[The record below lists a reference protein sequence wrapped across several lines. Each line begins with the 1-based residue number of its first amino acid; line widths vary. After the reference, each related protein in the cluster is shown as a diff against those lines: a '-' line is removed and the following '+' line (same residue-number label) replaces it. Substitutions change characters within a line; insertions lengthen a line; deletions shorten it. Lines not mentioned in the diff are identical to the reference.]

1 MRLKVLRVLLPIL
14 VVPWL
19 SACASAAAERA
30 ALAQQALVGMPR
42 SQLLSCAGVSE
53 RSREHTEG
61 EYFTYENQRIFS
73 TPTASVG
80 VFGGGGG
87 FGYGFRAPLATQVE
101 SSRCEA
107 TFTLIDG
114 RVTQLVYTSVAG
126 GGRSRFAECAA
137 IVDACLTAIAP
148 SQP

>member
-1 MRLKVLRVLLPIL
+1 MQLKVLRVLLPIL

-42 SQLLSCAGVSE
+42 SQLLSCAGVPE
-53 RSREHTEG
+53 RSREDPEG
-61 EYFTYENQRIFS
+61 EYFTYENLRIFS

-80 VFGGGGG
+80 VYGGGRY
-87 FGYGFRAPLATQVE
+87 GYAFRAPLATQVE

-126 GGRSRFAECAA
+126 GGRSRYAECAA